1 MHSPFVKIRKL
12 SSPKDDLCPAWLE
25 LACDS
30 GEKFTISLFSPLGN
44 GPGLSFALFEFH
56 SPKILCAMFSCNW
69 SSRSAEKVGN
79 VSVYRQAEAGTHV
92 DQESSGVQVS

>member
-1 MHSPFVKIRKL
+1 MVLEKKIFK
-12 SSPKDDLCPAWLE
+12 CFHYFA
-25 LACDS
+25 
-30 GEKFTISLFSPLGN
+30 ISPLGN

-79 VSVYRQAEAGTHV
+79 VSVYRQAEGGTHV